1 MRLSILLLVA
11 EKLINHSILY
21 NKLVLI
27 YYGSAVVFVV
37 VFHYFNPSVFQTIIA
52 VVFFFP
58 KALQGDIGKLQRKM
72 DSLQETGTY
81 ITNKSEP
88 EYATKVKQQLGELK
102 TNWATAVKQSNEQKE
117 KLVKALS
124 DAEKLDQDM
133 KRLVTW
139 MKHARSGVEDDES
152 TLQHADVT
160 QERLDHYK
168 VRKCVFLFFNAAAF
182 PPCMCLFIIYSF
194 VQYIYK

>member
-1 MRLSILLLVA
+1 
-11 EKLINHSILY
+11 
-21 NKLVLI
+21 
-27 YYGSAVVFVV
+27 
-37 VFHYFNPSVFQTIIA
+37 
-52 VVFFFP
+52 
-58 KALQGDIGKLQRKM
+58 M

-88 EYATKVKQQLGELK
+88 EYAAKVKQQLGELK

-124 DAEKLDQDM
+124 DAEKIDQDM

-168 VRKCVFLFFNAAAF
+168 VKALSHEAIFSCNLQRKFG
-182 PPCMCLFIIYSF
+182 
-194 VQYIYK
+194 